1 MRIWDRFLTDRDRE
15 VYGNSGW
22 GKRAGFGER
31 PVLLIVDVNY
41 AFAGDRPEAVEE
53 SIKRWPNSCG
63 EIAWEA
69 AGHIRR
75 VLDKAYERGVPVI
88 YSTSMDPRPTG
99 WGAGRWADKH
109 SRLRQG
115 PDAARAINNQIIEPI
130 APRPED
136 VVIQKEKPS
145 AFFGS
150 PLASYLVDLKADSVI
165 ICGCVTSGC
174 VRASVID
181 AFSYN
186 FRVAVLE
193 EGTFDRG
200 EASHAINLF
209 DMDQKY
215 ADVVSVEETVAYLEQ
230 VPVGLFDEQ
239 MPALRERREAVLAV
253 AR

>member
-1 MRIWDRFLTDRDRE
+1 MRIWDRFLTDRDRA
-15 VYGNSGW
+15 VFAGSGW

-31 PVLLIVDVNY
+31 PVVLVVDVNY
-41 AFAGDRPEAVEE
+41 AFAGDRPEPIEE

-63 EIAWEA
+63 AVAWEA
-69 AGHIRR
+69 AAHIRT
-75 VLDKAYERGVPVI
+75 VLDAAHPRGIPVI
-88 YSTSMDPRPTG
+88 YSTSMDPRPHG

-109 SRLRQG
+109 ARLRQG
-115 PDAARAINNQIIEPI
+115 PDSHRAVNNQIIEPI

-150 PLASYLVDLKADSVI
+150 PLAAYLVDLQADSLLV
-165 ICGCVTSGC
+165 CGTTTSGC
-174 VRASVID
+174 VRATVID

-186 FRVAVLE
+186 FRVAVIE

-215 ADVVSVEETVAYLEQ
+215 ADVVSVAETVEYLRGRPE
-230 VPVGLFDEQ
+230 GLFDAR
-239 MPALRERREAVLAV
+239 MPILRNRHELAAAGRR
-253 AR
+253 